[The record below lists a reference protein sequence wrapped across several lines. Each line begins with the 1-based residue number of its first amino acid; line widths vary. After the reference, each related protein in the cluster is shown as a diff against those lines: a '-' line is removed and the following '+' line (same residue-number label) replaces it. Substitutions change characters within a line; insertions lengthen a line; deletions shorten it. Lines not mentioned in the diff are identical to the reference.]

1 MKWGFIGN
9 FLFLNFDIYI
19 YENVISKNFII
30 MIKKYVLFI
39 LYIMICYIYIM
50 LWSGWVSIVRMVIKW
65 FYWIE
70 NIVFC
75 FCGVFLVNLE
85 VCF

>member
-1 MKWGFIGN
+1 MKWGFVGN

-50 LWSGWVSIVRMVIKW
+50 LWSG
-65 FYWIE
+65 
-70 NIVFC
+70 
-75 FCGVFLVNLE
+75 
-85 VCF
+85 